1 MANEEA
7 KQLIRDRQKGYRAD
21 EIVVIKA
28 VEPITIRDTRTHL
41 KVCAY
46 CRVSTGNIEQTSS
59 FELQNN
65 YYRDYIEK
73 HENWTNVGIYA
84 DEGISATSMK
94 HRDGFKRMIEDARR
108 GKIDLIV
115 TKSVSRFA
123 RNVVDCIDTI
133 RMLKSLTPPVRVY
146 FESEGIDTADSSSD
160 VMLNILAIFAQEE
173 SHKKSESLNWSV
185 NNRYAVGNFLT
196 PRLFGYKIDPNK
208 PDRYIIIEEEA
219 EVVRLVYSMYV
230 TGFSPTEIAET
241 MTKLNYISNIH
252 GDRKWNSG
260 VVNNIITN
268 ERRCGMIIARK
279 TYTVDFTTHQ
289 KRKNVNQ
296 RNKYMLDDH
305 HDGIVA
311 KEIYEEALRIKEMRR
326 HRNYNIIPSLSVI
339 KEGALKGFVP
349 VSVKYAGF
357 TYENYKFASDF
368 AFEKDKDG
376 NVIRDKIESIDK
388 RKISSFDL
396 SGFEKVDSQLISRSG
411 QPMCWFKQNQM
422 YFNKACI
429 DKMNKSNYVE
439 LLFEPTE
446 KLLAIR
452 SCLPNHEY
460 AIKWVT
466 TKDDKITPSTRS
478 SSGISNILFKCMDWD
493 PNDRYRMVGVR
504 RTKDNK
510 SVVLFDLNGAEKIHK
525 EIENENE
532 EEILIKTIST
542 IDEYLL
548 DHFGN
553 DYYQDI
559 YSMRLYLMDLFKK
572 WDLDAELVP
581 IEEPKEWLIKAKEL
595 VKMHLEKLMEE

>member
-7 KQLIRDRQKGYRAD
+7 KQLIRERQKGYRAD

-28 VEPITIRDTRTHL
+28 SEPITIRDTRTQL

-65 YYRDYIEK
+65 YYKDYIAK
-73 HENWTNVGIYA
+73 HENWTNVGIYS

-94 HRDGFKRMIEDARR
+94 HREGFKRMIADARK

-123 RNVVDCIDTI
+123 RNVVDCISTI
-133 RMLKSLTPPVRVY
+133 KDLKSLTPPVRVY
-146 FESEGIDTADSSSD
+146 FESEGIDTADSSAD

-185 NNRYAVGNFLT
+185 DNRYAVGNFLT

-230 TGFSPTEIAET
+230 TGFSPSEIAET
-241 MTKLNYISNIH
+241 MTKLKYVSNIH
-252 GDRKWNSG
+252 GDKKWNPG

-289 KRKNVNQ
+289 KKKNDGQ

-305 HDGIVA
+305 HDGIIA
-311 KEIYEEALRIKEMRR
+311 RELYEEALRIKEMRR
-326 HRNYNIIPSLSVI
+326 HRNYDLIPPLSVI

-349 VSVKYAGF
+349 VCVKYSGF

-368 AFEKDKDG
+368 AFDKDKDG
-376 NVIRDKIESIDK
+376 NVIRDKIDDIDK
-388 RKISSFDL
+388 RDISSFDL
-396 SGFEKVDSQLISRSG
+396 TGFEKVDSQLFSRAG

-429 DKMNKSNYVE
+429 DKMNNTNYIE

-452 SCLPNHEY
+452 SCKANHEY
-460 AIKWVT
+460 AIKWGV
-466 TKDDKITPSTRS
+466 TKDDKISPLT
-478 SSGISNILFKCMDWD
+478 
-493 PNDRYRMVGVR
+493 
-504 RTKDNK
+504 
-510 SVVLFDLNGAEKIHK
+510 
-525 EIENENE
+525 
-532 EEILIKTIST
+532 KTI
-542 IDEYLL
+542 
-548 DHFGN
+548 
-553 DYYQDI
+553 
-559 YSMRLYLMDLFKK
+559 
-572 WDLDAELVP
+572 P
-581 IEEPKEWLIKAKEL
+581 IILSIKNSSLSKLIILSIPDK
-595 VKMHLEKLMEE
+595 

>member
-185 NNRYAVGNFLT
+185 DNRYAVGNFLT

-429 DKMNKSNYVE
+429 NKMNKSNYVE

-548 DHFGN
+548 DHSGN

>member
-185 NNRYAVGNFLT
+185 DNRYAVGNFLT

-525 EIENENE
+525 EIEKENE

>member
-7 KQLIRDRQKGYRAD
+7 KQLIRDKQKGYRAD

-185 NNRYAVGNFLT
+185 DNRYAVGNFLT

-422 YFNKACI
+422 YFNKAYI

>member
-305 HDGIVA
+305 YDGIVA

>member
-185 NNRYAVGNFLT
+185 DNRYAVGNFLT

-296 RNKYMLDDH
+296 CNKYMLDDH

>member
-396 SGFEKVDSQLISRSG
+396 SGFEKVDSQLISISG

>member
-1 MANEEA
+1 MVLEVLGVDYMANEEA

-160 VMLNILAIFAQEE
+160 VMLNILAIFVQEE

-510 SVVLFDLNGAEKIHK
+510 SVVLFDLNGAEKY
-525 EIENENE
+525 
-532 EEILIKTIST
+532 IK
-542 IDEYLL
+542 
-548 DHFGN
+548 
-553 DYYQDI
+553 
-559 YSMRLYLMDLFKK
+559 RLRTKTKK
-572 WDLDAELVP
+572 
-581 IEEPKEWLIKAKEL
+581 KY
-595 VKMHLEKLMEE
+595 

>member
-1 MANEEA
+1 MPNEEA
-7 KQLIRDRQKGYRAD
+7 KQLIRERQKGYRAD

-28 VEPITIRDTRTHL
+28 SEPITIRDTRTQL

-65 YYRDYIEK
+65 YYKDYIAK
-73 HENWTNVGIYA
+73 HENWTNVGIYS

-94 HRDGFKRMIEDARR
+94 HREGFKKMIADARK

-123 RNVVDCIDTI
+123 RNVVDCISTI
-133 RMLKSLTPPVRVY
+133 KDLKSLTPPVRVY
-146 FESEGIDTADSSSD
+146 FESEGIDTADSSAD

-185 NNRYAVGNFLT
+185 DNRYAVGNFLT

-230 TGFSPTEIAET
+230 TGFSPSEIAET
-241 MTKLNYISNIH
+241 MTKLNYVSNIH
-252 GDRKWNSG
+252 GDKKWNPG

-289 KRKNVNQ
+289 KKKNDGQ

-305 HDGIVA
+305 HDGIIA
-311 KEIYEEALRIKEMRR
+311 RELYEEALRIKEMRR
-326 HRNYNIIPSLSVI
+326 HRNYDLIPPLSVI

-349 VSVKYAGF
+349 VCVKYSGF

-368 AFEKDKDG
+368 AFDKDKDG
-376 NVIRDKIESIDK
+376 NVIRDKIDDIDK
-388 RKISSFDL
+388 RDISSFDL
-396 SGFEKVDSQLISRSG
+396 TGFEKVDSQLFSRAG

-429 DKMNKSNYVE
+429 DKMNNTNYIE

-452 SCLPNHEY
+452 SCKANHEY
-460 AIKWVT
+460 AIKWGV
-466 TKDDKITPSTRS
+466 TKDDKISPLTKT
-478 SSGISNILFKCMDWD
+478 SSGISNILFKCMEWN
-493 PNDRYRMVGVR
+493 PEDRYRMVGVR
-504 RTKDNK
+504 RTKDDD
-510 SVVLFDLNGAEKIHK
+510 SIVLFDLSTAENIHREVRK
-525 EIENENE
+525 ENE
-532 EEILIKTIST
+532 EIIIKTI
-542 IDEYLL
+542 IDDYLIE
-548 DHFGN
+548 HFGT
-553 DYYQDI
+553 DFYEDV

-572 WDLDAELVP
+572 WNLDAELVP
-581 IEEPKEWLIKAKEL
+581 VEGTKEWLVQAKEL
-595 VKMHLEKLMEE
+595 VNKHLSKLMEV

>member
-466 TKDDKITPSTRS
+466 TKDDKITPSTIS

>member
-185 NNRYAVGNFLT
+185 DNRYAVGNFLT

-548 DHFGN
+548 DHSGN

>member
-185 NNRYAVGNFLT
+185 DNRYAVGNFLT

-279 TYTVDFTTHQ
+279 TYTVNFTTHQ

>member
-185 NNRYAVGNFLT
+185 DNRYAVGNFLT

-460 AIKWVT
+460 AIKLVT

>member
-185 NNRYAVGNFLT
+185 DNRYAVGNFLT
-196 PRLFGYKIDPNK
+196 LRLFGYKIDSNK

-326 HRNYNIIPSLSVI
+326 HRNYNIIPSLSVV

>member
-28 VEPITIRDTRTHL
+28 VEPITIRNTRTHL

-185 NNRYAVGNFLT
+185 DNRYAVGNFLT

-548 DHFGN
+548 DHSGN

>member
-1 MANEEA
+1 
-7 KQLIRDRQKGYRAD
+7 
-21 EIVVIKA
+21 
-28 VEPITIRDTRTHL
+28 
-41 KVCAY
+41 
-46 CRVSTGNIEQTSS
+46 
-59 FELQNN
+59 
-65 YYRDYIEK
+65 
-73 HENWTNVGIYA
+73 
-84 DEGISATSMK
+84 
-94 HRDGFKRMIEDARR
+94 
-108 GKIDLIV
+108 
-115 TKSVSRFA
+115 
-123 RNVVDCIDTI
+123 
-133 RMLKSLTPPVRVY
+133 MLKSLTPPVRVY

-185 NNRYAVGNFLT
+185 DNRYAVGNFLT

-311 KEIYEEALRIKEMRR
+311 KELYEEALRIKEMRR
-326 HRNYNIIPSLSVI
+326 HRNYNIIPSLSVV

>member
-185 NNRYAVGNFLT
+185 DNRYAVGNFLT

-230 TGFSPTEIAET
+230 TGFSPTETAET

>member
-185 NNRYAVGNFLT
+185 DNRYAVGNFLT

-208 PDRYIIIEEEA
+208 PDRYIIIEEKA

-548 DHFGN
+548 DHSGN

>member
-65 YYRDYIEK
+65 YYKDYIEK

-185 NNRYAVGNFLT
+185 DNRYAVGNFLT

-326 HRNYNIIPSLSVI
+326 HRNYNIIPSLSVV

>member
-559 YSMRLYLMDLFKK
+559 YSMRL
-572 WDLDAELVP
+572 
-581 IEEPKEWLIKAKEL
+581 
-595 VKMHLEKLMEE
+595 

>member
-185 NNRYAVGNFLT
+185 DNRYAVGNFLT

-326 HRNYNIIPSLSVI
+326 HRNYNIIPSLSVV

-466 TKDDKITPSTRS
+466 TKDNKITPSTRS

>member
-185 NNRYAVGNFLT
+185 DNRYAVGNFLT

-311 KEIYEEALRIKEMRR
+311 KELYEEALRIKEMRR
-326 HRNYNIIPSLSVI
+326 HRNYNIIPSLSVV

-396 SGFEKVDSQLISRSG
+396 SGFEKVDSQLISRTG

>member
-185 NNRYAVGNFLT
+185 DNRYAVGNFLT
-196 PRLFGYKIDPNK
+196 PRLFGYKINPNK

>member
-7 KQLIRDRQKGYRAD
+7 KQLIRERQKGYRAD

-28 VEPITIRDTRTHL
+28 SEPITIRDTRTQL

-65 YYRDYIEK
+65 YYKDYIAK
-73 HENWTNVGIYA
+73 HENWTNVGIYS

-94 HRDGFKRMIEDARR
+94 HREGFKKMIADARK

-123 RNVVDCIDTI
+123 RNVVDCISTI
-133 RMLKSLTPPVRVY
+133 KDLKSLTPPVRVY
-146 FESEGIDTADSSSD
+146 FESEGIDTADSSAD

-185 NNRYAVGNFLT
+185 DNRYAVGNFLT

-230 TGFSPTEIAET
+230 TGFSPSEIAET
-241 MTKLNYISNIH
+241 MTKLNYVSNIH
-252 GDRKWNSG
+252 GDKKWNPG

-289 KRKNVNQ
+289 KKKNDGQ

-305 HDGIVA
+305 HDGIIA
-311 KEIYEEALRIKEMRR
+311 RELYEEALRIKEMRR
-326 HRNYNIIPSLSVI
+326 HRNYDLIPPLSVI

-349 VSVKYAGF
+349 VCVKYSGF

-368 AFEKDKDG
+368 AFDKDKDG
-376 NVIRDKIESIDK
+376 NVIRDKIGDIDK
-388 RKISSFDL
+388 RDISSFDL
-396 SGFEKVDSQLISRSG
+396 TGFEKVDSQLFSRAG

-429 DKMNKSNYVE
+429 DKMNNTNYIE

-452 SCLPNHEY
+452 SCKANHEY
-460 AIKWVT
+460 AIKWGV
-466 TKDDKITPSTRS
+466 TKDDKISPLTKT
-478 SSGISNILFKCMDWD
+478 SSGISNILFKCMEWN
-493 PNDRYRMVGVR
+493 PEDRYRMVGVR
-504 RTKDNK
+504 RTKDDD
-510 SVVLFDLNGAEKIHK
+510 SIVLFDLSTAENIHREVQK
-525 EIENENE
+525 ENE
-532 EEILIKTIST
+532 EIIIKTI
-542 IDEYLL
+542 IDDYLIE
-548 DHFGN
+548 HFGT
-553 DYYQDI
+553 DFYEDV

-572 WDLDAELVP
+572 WNLDAELVP
-581 IEEPKEWLIKAKEL
+581 VEGTKEWLVQAKEL
-595 VKMHLEKLMEE
+595 VNKHLSKLMEV

>member
-7 KQLIRDRQKGYRAD
+7 KQLIRDKQKGYRAD

-185 NNRYAVGNFLT
+185 DNRYAVGNFLT

>member
-46 CRVSTGNIEQTSS
+46 YRVSTGNIEQTSS

>member
-185 NNRYAVGNFLT
+185 DNRYAVGNFLT

-595 VKMHLEKLMEE
+595 VKMHLEKLMEK

>member
-133 RMLKSLTPPVRVY
+133 RMLKSLTPPGRVY

>member
-185 NNRYAVGNFLT
+185 DNRYAVGNFLT

-466 TKDDKITPSTRS
+466 TKDDKITSSTRS

>member
-185 NNRYAVGNFLT
+185 DNRYAVGNFLT

-326 HRNYNIIPSLSVI
+326 HRNYNIIPSLSVV

-493 PNDRYRMVGVR
+493 TNDRYRMVGVR

>member
-185 NNRYAVGNFLT
+185 DNRYAVGNFLT

-219 EVVRLVYSMYV
+219 
-230 TGFSPTEIAET
+230 
-241 MTKLNYISNIH
+241 
-252 GDRKWNSG
+252 
-260 VVNNIITN
+260 
-268 ERRCGMIIARK
+268 
-279 TYTVDFTTHQ
+279 
-289 KRKNVNQ
+289 
-296 RNKYMLDDH
+296 
-305 HDGIVA
+305 
-311 KEIYEEALRIKEMRR
+311 
-326 HRNYNIIPSLSVI
+326 
-339 KEGALKGFVP
+339 
-349 VSVKYAGF
+349 
-357 TYENYKFASDF
+357 
-368 AFEKDKDG
+368 
-376 NVIRDKIESIDK
+376 
-388 RKISSFDL
+388 
-396 SGFEKVDSQLISRSG
+396 
-411 QPMCWFKQNQM
+411 
-422 YFNKACI
+422 
-429 DKMNKSNYVE
+429 
-439 LLFEPTE
+439 
-446 KLLAIR
+446 
-452 SCLPNHEY
+452 
-460 AIKWVT
+460 
-466 TKDDKITPSTRS
+466 
-478 SSGISNILFKCMDWD
+478 
-493 PNDRYRMVGVR
+493 
-504 RTKDNK
+504 
-510 SVVLFDLNGAEKIHK
+510 
-525 EIENENE
+525 
-532 EEILIKTIST
+532 
-542 IDEYLL
+542 
-548 DHFGN
+548 
-553 DYYQDI
+553 
-559 YSMRLYLMDLFKK
+559 
-572 WDLDAELVP
+572 
-581 IEEPKEWLIKAKEL
+581 
-595 VKMHLEKLMEE
+595 

>member
-146 FESEGIDTADSSSD
+146 FESEGIDTADSYSD

-185 NNRYAVGNFLT
+185 DNRYAVGNFLT

-230 TGFSPTEIAET
+230 TGFSPTETAET

>member
-219 EVVRLVYSMYV
+219 KVVRLVYSMYV

>member
-160 VMLNILAIFAQEE
+160 VMLNILAIFVQEE

-376 NVIRDKIESIDK
+376 NVIKDKIESIDK

>member
-185 NNRYAVGNFLT
+185 DNRYAVGNFLT

-268 ERRCGMIIARK
+268 KRRCGMIIARK

>member
-185 NNRYAVGNFLT
+185 DNRYAVGNFLT

-305 HDGIVA
+305 HDGIVS

>member
-73 HENWTNVGIYA
+73 HENWTNVWIYA

-559 YSMRLYLMDLFKK
+559 YSMRLYLMDLFKN